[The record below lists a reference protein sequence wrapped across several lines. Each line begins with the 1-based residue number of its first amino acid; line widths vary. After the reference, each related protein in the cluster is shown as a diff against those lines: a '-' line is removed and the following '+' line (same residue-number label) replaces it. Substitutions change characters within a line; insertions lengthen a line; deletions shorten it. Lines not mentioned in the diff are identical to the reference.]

1 MQNEYKNKIL
11 VITGG
16 SGSFGQTML
25 RHFLK
30 TDIAEIRIF
39 SRDEEKHDRMRH
51 TYDDPRIKYYIG
63 DVRDVASVEN
73 VTRGADLCFH
83 AAALKEVPS
92 CEFWPIE
99 AVRTNIIGSDNIIN
113 ACVKN
118 NVSRLVVLST
128 DKAVYPINAMGETK
142 ALMEKLMIAKSRN
155 IDSSKTI
162 VCGTR
167 YGNVMASRGSV
178 IPLFVKQCKENK
190 LITVTD
196 PNMTRFL
203 MSLDESVDLVL
214 FAFQHA
220 NNGDLFVQKAP
231 ASTIMDLALAIQKL
245 FNAKNE
251 IHVIG
256 SRHGEKLHET
266 LVGREEM
273 AKAEDMGKFYRI
285 PSDNRDLNYD
295 NFLSNGHQA
304 INCAADYTSENTTRL
319 TVDQVIDKLK
329 TLEYIQQELQS
340 WGL

>member
-190 LITVTD
+190 PITVTD

-304 INCAADYTSENTTRL
+304 INCAEDYTSENTTRL

-329 TLEYIQQELQS
+329 TLDYIQQELQS

>member
-190 LITVTD
+190 PITVTD

-304 INCAADYTSENTTRL
+304 INCAEDYTSENTTRL

-329 TLEYIQQELQS
+329 TLDYIQQELQS
-340 WGL
+340 RGL

>member
-63 DVRDVASVEN
+63 DIRDVASVEN

-190 LITVTD
+190 PITVTD

-329 TLEYIQQELQS
+329 TLDYIQQELQS
-340 WGL
+340 RGL